1 MKNLLGIFT
10 LLLLILSCSSDDNS
24 DNADDIIETRYKL
37 IFETDASG
45 AIIGD
50 NSNTVIKRLHKYGDH
65 VTFSFYFNE
74 TTNNFYFSSLS
85 DTSNDLVFHKANVL
99 DVLNSDEYHYPTQ
112 EIPILISDQEHLE
125 KAVID
130 NNENIYLV
138 LEDSPNPSFENI
150 YYRKIVSNQVVENIN
165 LTANFGIFGY
175 LDFFYLD
182 IPNKLVILDKETNQI
197 NGVIIDLDTNAMTQI
212 SLPSNLNVFNI
223 ISSSSDIYIIS
234 RREINFEVFEYL
246 YDIQGNQI
254 STLSDFIGGSAI
266 GYDSEDSRFEYIE
279 SGDGR
284 NEAGII
290 NIQTGELDKS
300 SINGEPGFHSSN
312 LFFFNN

>member
-10 LLLLILSCSSDDNS
+10 LILLTFSCSSDDNS
-24 DNADDIIETRYKL
+24 NNGDEVLDTRYKL
-37 IFETDASG
+37 IFESDGSG

-50 NSNTVIKRLHKYGDH
+50 NSNTVIKRLFTYGYH
-65 VTFSFYFNE
+65 VTHDFYFNE
-74 TTNNFYFSSLS
+74 TTNNFYFSSFS
-85 DTSNDLVFHKANVL
+85 NTSNDIVFHKANVL
-99 DVLNSDEYHYPTQ
+99 EALNSEEYHYPT
-112 EIPILISDQEHLE
+112 EELPILISDQEHLE
-125 KAVID
+125 KVVID

-182 IPNKLVILDKETNQI
+182 IPNKLVILDEETNQV
-197 NGVIIDLDTNAMTQI
+197 NGVIIDLETNSMTQI
-212 SLPSNLNVFNI
+212 TLPSNFNVSNI
-223 ISSSSDIYIIS
+223 ISSNSDIYFIS
-234 RREINFEVFEYL
+234 NNGI
-246 YDIQGNQI
+246 YDIQGNHI
-254 STLSDFIGGSAI
+254 STLSDSIGGSAI
-266 GYDSEDSRFEYIE
+266 GYDLEDSRFEYIYR
-279 SGDGR
+279 GDGR

-290 NIQTGELDKS
+290 NIQTGESDKS